1 MRALIRNINLPD
13 APAPTKPAYKKP
25 AIYYDS
31 KKMRVVELPCAY
43 CPKPAPIPKAEKKGR
58 NMSRP
63 STRRKSDKRGE
74 WTEERLKKL
83 IDLYNAGVPYEDIA
97 QKLGCSVTVAYAGIG
112 KMRKAG
118 RIPEIRADK
127 GWTPEQDAE
136 LVRLYNEGVIFVEI
150 GARIGRSKSAVGM
163 RVFRLKERGILNDR
177 KRGKRKDA
185 KMPGDGILPAVDH
198 HGMQS

>member
-1 MRALIRNINLPD
+1 MKALIKNINLPD
-13 APAPTKPAYKKP
+13 APEPTRAAYKKP
-25 AIYYDS
+25 VSYS
-31 KKMRVVELPCAY
+31 SCNNLKVVELPCMY
-43 CPKPAPIPKAEKKGR
+43 RPKTAPIPKVEKKGR

-63 STRRKSDKRGE
+63 STKRKNGKRGE

-83 IDLYNAGVPYEDIA
+83 IDLYNAGVPYEEIA
-97 QKLGCSVTVAYAGIG
+97 QKLGCSVTVAYSEIG
-112 KMRKAG
+112 KMRKTG

-127 GWTPEQDAE
+127 GWTQEQDAE

-177 KRGKRKDA
+177 KRGKRKDE
-185 KMPGDGILPAVDH
+185 KMPGNGILHAVDH